1 MTPIRVKMRR
11 DLGGECLLRTMRPA
25 GRVAGALLLALL
37 SASLRA
43 AEQSPSKPNLLF
55 IWTDEQRADTM
66 VAYGNTKIHAP
77 NLDKLASESIVFRN
91 AYVTQPVCTPSR
103 SSVMTGLWP
112 HTSGCTTNNVPLAK
126 ENPCLP
132 EFVADRQYRTAYMGK
147 WHLGDEIF
155 PQHGFEQMVSIEDS
169 YARYYGPGRDRTQ
182 RSDYHHF
189 LLSKGYKPDQKDG
202 TFGREFAC
210 RLPIEH
216 CKPRFLETRACEFL
230 RQHRDEPFILYVNF
244 LEPHMP
250 FFGPLDREHRLDEVF
265 LPANFADPLE
275 DNEPLRYRLMREHCS
290 EVYGRDEAAFRE
302 LTRKYWGLVTQ
313 VDRSVGEILKALDDL
328 GLADRT
334 IVVFTSDHGDMMGSH
349 KLVTKTVMYEESV
362 RVPWLMRVPAL
373 GRQQRMI
380 TSPVS
385 HIDLVPTLLDLM
397 GVTVPDRLAGQS
409 LVPLMRGGK
418 AAEDHVFIEWNPGT
432 GVHVVEGGSKLASK
446 AEIERIRQARIR
458 TAVSPDGWK
467 LCLSDADKSQLF
479 NLREDPGETR
489 NLFDSGRH
497 EDVIARLTERI
508 RRWQQ
513 KTGDIAKLPDR
524 R

>member
-1 MTPIRVKMRR
+1 MRSVRVKIKR
-11 DLGGECLLRTMRPA
+11 DLGGECLLRSMRPA
-25 GRVAGALLLALL
+25 GRAAGALLLSLL
-37 SASLRA
+37 SASLWAGERN
-43 AEQSPSKPNLLF
+43 PNRPNLLF

-66 VAYGNTKIHAP
+66 AAYGNARIHTP
-77 NLDKLASESIVFRN
+77 NLNKLASESIVFRN

-112 HTSGCTTNNVPLAK
+112 HTNGCTTNNVPLP
-126 ENPCLP
+126 EEVLCLP
-132 EFVADRQYRTAYMGK
+132 ELVGNRGYRTAYMGK

-155 PQHGFEQMVSIEDS
+155 PQHGFEQMVSIEDG
-169 YARYYGPGRDRTQ
+169 YARYYRPDRDRNK

-189 LLSKGYKPDQKDG
+189 LIAKGYRPDQQDG

-216 CKPRFLETRACEFL
+216 CKPKFLETRACEFL
-230 RQHRDEPFILYVNF
+230 RRYRDESFILYVNF

-250 FFGPLDREHRLDEVF
+250 FFGPLDREHSLDEVY

-275 DNEPLRYRLMREHCS
+275 ENEPLRYRLLGEYCARA
-290 EVYGRDEAAFRE
+290 YGRDEAAFKE

-313 VDRSVGEILKALDDL
+313 VDRSIGEILKTLDEL
-328 GLADRT
+328 GLSDKT

-349 KLVTKTVMYEESV
+349 KLVTKTLMYEESV
-362 RVPWLMRVPAL
+362 RVPWLMRIPAM

-380 TSPVS
+380 ASPVS

-397 GVTVPDRLAGQS
+397 GMSLPGHLAGHS

-418 AAEDHVFIEWNPGT
+418 AAEDHVFVEWNPGT
-432 GVHVVEGGSKLASK
+432 GVHVVEGGSKLASE

-458 TAVSPDGWK
+458 TVISPDGWK

-508 RRWQQ
+508 RQWQE
-513 KTGDIAKLPDR
+513 KTNDTMKLPEGR
-524 R
+524 